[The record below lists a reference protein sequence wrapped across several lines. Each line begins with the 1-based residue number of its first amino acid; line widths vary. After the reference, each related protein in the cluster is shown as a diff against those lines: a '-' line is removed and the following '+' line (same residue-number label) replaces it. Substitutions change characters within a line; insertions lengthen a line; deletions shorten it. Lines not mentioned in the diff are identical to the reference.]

1 MNDAKYIGLDVHQAT
16 ISVAVLDSAGTLVM
30 EAILETKAKTIL
42 QIIVGLRGSLH
53 VTLEEGTCAAW
64 LHDLLKQAQ
73 HERNELQTDAQN
85 CGYSRNSTYDGG
97 YREDGWGNQGRD
109 DRWRNQDRDYDR
121 GYSNNGPSGYNTPGY
136 DVGYRDGVA
145 MGQKDSQKGKSFRP
159 QKNDRYEDADNGYN
173 KSYGDKNQ
181 YKSAYR
187 EGFQRG
193 YSDAYR
199 QRR

>member
-1 MNDAKYIGLDVHQAT
+1 MRPNLRSQLLIGLGLTTAG
-16 ISVAVLDSAGTLVM
+16 LFAGTG
-30 EAILETKAKTIL
+30 AGHA
-42 QIIVGLRGSLH
+42 QRRDYGCA
-53 VTLEEGTCAAW
+53 TLIQRDQDAVNQAVNRYGY
-64 LHDLLKQAQ
+64 DSPQAQ

-136 DVGYRDGVA
+136 DVGYQDGVA